1 VKITT
6 SEALDNLKKRGLTE
20 TQVID
25 LLSNVEWN
33 TAFKLPF

>member
-1 VKITT
+1 M
-6 SEALDNLKKRGLTE
+6 DNLKKRGLTE

-33 TAFKLPF
+33 TAFKFPF